1 MKDVEKTE
9 VERQNS
15 SKRLRRRKRNFNIY
29 AVVVVLL
36 AVTVGMTISYTFLFN
51 INEIKVSGESD
62 MYTAEEIVDASGIKE
77 GDNLLRLNPKKSEQE
92 ILDKLLYV
100 ETAEVDRDFPS
111 SLEITVTRCVPAY
124 NISYDNGVLLVS
136 KKGKILADNGFI
148 TDGLPVIYGYEP
160 SVKFAGKPV
169 NSGNQHKADAF
180 AELMESL
187 SGDRSEEI
195 ASVDMTNEFSIVV
208 NYKNG
213 MVFKMGNWNDVNYK
227 LGLASN
233 VMEDESVKGKKG
245 YLTMIGSN
253 QCSFRINK
261 TGDKILTPEQSS
273 TEPVTDANGKPI
285 GGESNPEQDAI
296 FEHYNQNRPA
306 DQQQQQQDQQQNQ
319 QNQQNQQDQ
328 QQQQQIPQQ
337 PDYNNGG
344 NDYNNGYNDYNN
356 DYNNGYG
363 NDGGNDY
370 GNNGGYDNGGYDNGG
385 ADYGN
390 GADYNAYGGDG
401 QDY

>member
-77 GDNLLRLNPKKSEQE
+77 GDNLLRLDPKKSEQE

-111 SLEITVTRCVPAY
+111 SLEIKVTRCVPAY

-160 SVKFAGKPV
+160 SVKYAGKSV

-180 AELMESL
+180 AELMASL
-187 SGDRSEEI
+187 SDDRSADI
-195 ASVDMTNEFSIVV
+195 ASVDMSDEFSIVV
-208 NYKNG
+208 NYRNG
-213 MVFKMGNWNDVNYK
+213 VVFKMGNWNDVNYK

-233 VMEDESVKGKKG
+233 VMEEDSVKGKKG
-245 YLTMIGSN
+245 YLTMIGAN
-253 QCSFRINK
+253 QCSFRMNK
-261 TGDKILTPEQSS
+261 TGDKIITPEQIT
-273 TEPVTDANGKPI
+273 TEPETDANGKPI
-285 GGESNPEQDAI
+285 DGESNPEQEAI
-296 FEHYNQNRPA
+296 FEYYNQNRPE
-306 DQQQQQQDQQQNQ
+306 DKQQ
-319 QNQQNQQDQ
+319 QQDQ
-328 QQQQQIPQQ
+328 QQQQQIPQQQVPQQ

-344 NDYNNGYNDYNN
+344 NDYNNYNDYNNGYNN

-363 NDGGNDY
+363 NDNDA
-370 GNNGGYDNGGYDNGG
+370 

>member
-1 MKDVEKTE
+1 MKDVEKTD

-29 AVVVVLL
+29 AAVVVLL
-36 AVTVGMTISYTFLFN
+36 AVTVGLTISYTFLFN

-62 MYTAEEIVDASGIKE
+62 MYTAEQIVDASGIKE
-77 GDNLLRLNPKKSEQE
+77 GDNLLRLDPKKSEQE

-160 SVKFAGKPV
+160 SVKFAGKSV
-169 NSGNQHKADAF
+169 DSENQHKADAF
-180 AELMESL
+180 
-187 SGDRSEEI
+187 SEFMASIDMDFASEI
-195 ASVDMTNEFSIVV
+195 ASVDMSDEFSIVV

-213 MVFKMGNWNDVNYK
+213 MVFRMGNWSDVNYK
-227 LGLASN
+227 LELASN
-233 VMEDESVKGKKG
+233 VMSDDSVKGKKG
-245 YLTMIGSN
+245 YLTMVGAN
-253 QCSFRINK
+253 QCSFRMNK
-261 TGDKILTPEQSS
+261 TGDKLITPEQPT
-273 TEPVTDANGKPI
+273 TEPKTDANGKPI
-285 GGESNPEQDAI
+285 DGESNPEQEAI

-306 DQQQQQQDQQQNQ
+306 DQQQQQQD
-319 QNQQNQQDQ
+319 
-328 QQQQQIPQQ
+328 PQPQ
-337 PDYNNGG
+337 PGQNGG
-344 NDYNNGYNDYNN
+344 NDNNAYNNNN
-356 DYNNGYG
+356 EYNNGYG
-363 NDGGNDY
+363 NDGGNAY
-370 GNNGGYDNGGYDNGG
+370 GNNDYADGYNNGYGNDYGGYDANGGYGG

-390 GADYNAYGGDG
+390 GYGGGYDQYVGGG
-401 QDY
+401 QNY